1 MANAR
6 TTPPN
11 LAYPAFLNTNP
22 TQDVSISVTKL
33 LGRHTMKTGFYS
45 NHSRKQ
51 QNLNQRNALPFQG
64 QLSFANDT
72 NNPLDTGFGFAN
84 AAVGVYTAYTQQSS
98 FVEGKFVYN
107 QIEGYIQDNWR
118 VNNKLTLDYGVRLT
132 HQQPQYD
139 ANGQASNF
147 FLDQYSRSA
156 APVQYAP
163 GCPGNVFPCEATRQ
177 AMNPATGQLMG
188 AGTAALIG
196 QIVPN
201 TGNLTNGIVRAG
213 DGISKYNYEW
223 PALTAAPRFGAA
235 YSVKDD
241 QSLVI
246 RGGIGLF
253 YDRPGRR
260 FDLLPVAESPDVD
273 EPDRAQRPAADAG
286 HGQRRGEPRR
296 ADPHQLPV
304 RQSESSAITCSG
316 TSARKW

>member
-1 MANAR
+1 MAR
-6 TTPPN
+6 QPPN

-33 LGRHTMKTGFYS
+33 LGRHTMKSGFYS

-64 QLSFANDT
+64 QLSFDNDT

-147 FLDQYSRSA
+147 FLDKYSRSA
-156 APVQYAP
+156 APAQYAP

-188 AGTAALIG
+188 RGDR
-196 QIVPN
+196 
-201 TGNLTNGIVRAG
+201 RA
-213 DGISKYNYEW
+213 DW
-223 PALTAAPRFGAA
+223 
-235 YSVKDD
+235 
-241 QSLVI
+241 
-246 RGGIGLF
+246 
-253 YDRPGRR
+253 
-260 FDLLPVAESPDVD
+260 
-273 EPDRAQRPAADAG
+273 PDRAEHRQPDQRHRAC
-286 HGQRRGEPRR
+286 RRRHLEVQLRVARAHRGATFRRRVLGE
-296 ADPHQLPV
+296 
-304 RQSESSAITCSG
+304 G
-316 TSARKW
+316 

>member
-1 MANAR
+1 MEDVAPPFFVNGRAELAPTYTWGNR
-6 TTPPN
+6 IGAQPPN

-64 QLSFANDT
+64 QLSFDNDT

-147 FLDQYSRSA
+147 FLDRYSRSA

-163 GCPGNVFPCEATRQ
+163 GCPNNVFPCEATRQ

-188 AGTAALIG
+188 
-196 QIVPN
+196 P
-201 TGNLTNGIVRAG
+201 
-213 DGISKYNYEW
+213 
-223 PALTAAPRFGAA
+223 
-235 YSVKDD
+235 
-241 QSLVI
+241 
-246 RGGIGLF
+246 
-253 YDRPGRR
+253 
-260 FDLLPVAESPDVD
+260 
-273 EPDRAQRPAADAG
+273 
-286 HGQRRGEPRR
+286 EPRR
-296 ADPHQLPV
+296 
-304 RQSESSAITCSG
+304 
-316 TSARKW
+316 